1 MTNLI
6 TSSFKHLLLLSFSA
20 LFFLNSNAQGR
31 GRGHDRNDNRGNNR
45 SESINRNP
53 RYEQSNLRGGYGQSE
68 RPQRDYSNRGN
79 RYPGNPSRNSPVP
92 SHRFPRVN
100 RDFRDNRVRV
110 DARPGYGYYNNA
122 YRYRYN
128 RAPVY
133 SSRNP
138 GWRYSYLPAR
148 RTVITSFPFQYQT
161 INYGGCGYRFYNG
174 TYYRPYNNAY
184 IVVAPPVGLFINV
197 LPFGYRRIYVRDNP
211 YYYYNGTY
219 YDEYENNYRVVAPP
233 VGAVVESIP
242 EGYETVTIDGETYY
256 QVDGVQY
263 KPVVQDNGEIWYEVI
278 K

>member
-6 TSSFKHLLLLSFSA
+6 TSSIKHLLLLSFSS
-20 LFFLNSNAQGR
+20 LFFLHTNAQRR
-31 GRGHDRNDNRGNNR
+31 GEGHERNDNRGRNHQG
-45 SESINRNP
+45 SINRNQRFERSAP
-53 RYEQSNLRGGYGQSE
+53 RNYGQAS
-68 RPQRDYSNRGN
+68 RPPQRNYNNRGN
-79 RYPGNPSRNSPVP
+79 RGPGPSQRPQNIRPNQRYGP
-92 SHRFPRVN
+92 
-100 RDFRDNRVRV
+100 VRV
-110 DARPGYGYYNNA
+110 APRPGYGYYNNA
-122 YRYRYN
+122 YRHRYN

-161 INYGGCGYRFYNG
+161 IHYGGYGYRFYNG

-184 IVVAPPVGLFINV
+184 IVVAPPIGLSINF
-197 LPFGYRRIYVRDNP
+197 LPFGYRRIYVQNNP

-263 KPVVQDNGEIWYEVI
+263 KPMVQDNGEIWYEVI
-278 K
+278 KNN